1 MPNFK
6 DLRKNKKYGESALAY
21 AVEKVYT
28 NNITLY
34 MSKMS
39 PEELGAFQEKMDEY
53 RSMSKQFWN
62 TTDAPK
68 NRLGG
73 LEKFTQKMENSNAD
87 KLGVELMET
96 MKKLIEE
103 NRDEKAKNN
112 DPFLP
117 IYDYYAHETTTD
129 GNIMEARFESQYLSN
144 LNQFAG
150 APDLAKDHNEIK
162 KNLQQETDPE
172 TGEPTGLYEPL
183 MEYYKGYIELEKM
196 EFTRQKNNKNGWNA
210 KNERAFLAELRDKQ
224 QKVVDAFDKLYAIE
238 DNCQYDK
245 YLNNELGHITGK
257 HENRRSAFETVNV
270 LRWQIKAIE
279 NGWSQDELTLLG
291 AIGYIEAY
299 QKSNEEEFNTKMERY
314 RDTVESHKDDW
325 TKLEDHELENYADAR
340 KAVDSEVSNRI
351 KLDNFAKDVAALKAQ
366 IWDKKV
372 VTPGDKAQV
381 IKLVDDFAKS
391 HTGIKLDNFITL
403 HHVSDGVD
411 WNMNFIEEVKNL
423 KPNRRKYKLYDGV
436 KYNPPK
442 KEDIKVEA
450 PKEDAVKLAEA
461 PKEEQAVKDEWV
473 ILENDQSKAPKE
485 NPENEEVV
493 AAVEEVKAP
502 VNEGDVLNN
511 AEEVKAPANE
521 ENILNNAE
529 EVKAPVNE
537 GDAAGKAVNV
547 QAHEAKEEL
556 SENEAGISNGYS
568 SQSTLADKYMY
579 AMIYRARNIRLDRM
593 EGDGKK
599 IEEFRDIKSYDNA
612 NEFENEF
619 IGSLTKRFAGKSFT
633 DKDIEPMFEKMMIA
647 QAKAMVLTGKNF
659 KAIHDNI
666 DGEYKYDKAL
676 VVASEAGVFDLAEA
690 ESHVR
695 SDILSEEVFRKVF
708 MDKLKY
714 DPNMTYEQAYNN
726 LGFTKEEQA
735 QLQKPEVLKK
745 KLIDMAIY
753 KNADAEYL
761 KDQLTRGIY
770 DSFIKIHKARGTNK
784 VLQNLSA
791 EEKMLFDLGSK
802 AFTTV
807 MTDMLKKEKEKD
819 KIVAEWKKGEAAEK
833 IKKVRIHFEKD
844 QLNTMNAFLYG
855 DKPIGITGK
864 NELNGAYRDML
875 NKKTDYIG
883 AILKDDPRA
892 EAKASAVVN
901 DEKLHKLLGSKNK
914 KMGVT
919 FGSYV
924 KLHTGIRMGKT
935 PDEMVDNLAKCMG
948 AVILYNNGRMFDVG
962 KIHEMAKKCKEIYS
976 LEALKGNPEQL
987 MNILSN
993 SGNLTKGLNSLR
1005 DTMYNVK
1012 QDKREK
1018 YFEDLKK
1025 LADNLPTTSGHGK
1038 QYRRLN
1044 ALIKEAAALKDKNL
1058 SKDELDTEIRTAN
1071 AKIFNASI
1079 EYFESKGIKK
1089 LDVEKNPRAAAALNV
1104 ISVITN
1110 STEGLKYRT
1119 TKLVVDLKKSLEARH
1134 DNAAKN
1140 FEDLGKFTQKYGTAN
1155 IAMQQDNI
1163 KASAVKNKTAEAGK
1177 K

>member
-34 MSKMS
+34 TSKMS
-39 PEELGAFQEKMDEY
+39 PEELGAFQDKMDEY
-53 RSMSKQFWN
+53 RSMSKQFWS
-62 TTDAPK
+62 TAEVPK
-68 NRLGG
+68 SRLGG

-96 MKKLIEE
+96 MKKLIEAD
-103 NRDEKAKNN
+103 RDEKAKDN
-112 DPFLP
+112 DLFLP

-150 APDLAKDHNEIK
+150 APDLTKDHNEIK

-257 HENRRSAFETVNV
+257 HEKRRSAFETVNV

-314 RDTVESHKDDW
+314 RNTVESHKDDW

-411 WNMNFIEEVKNL
+411 WNMNYIEEVKNL

-442 KEDIKVEA
+442 KEDIK
-450 PKEDAVKLAEA
+450 AEA

-473 ILENDQSKAPKE
+473 ILENDQ
-485 NPENEEVV
+485 VV

-502 VNEGDVLNN
+502 V
-511 AEEVKAPANE
+511 NE

-568 SQSTLADKYMY
+568 SQSTLEDKYMY

-659 KAIHDNI
+659 KAVHDNI

-695 SDILSEEVFRKVF
+695 SDVLSEKVF
-708 MDKLKY
+708 QNVFLAKLKY

-855 DKPIGITGK
+855 EKTIGITGK

-892 EAKASAVVN
+892 EAKASAAVN

-976 LEALKGNPEQL
+976 LDALKGNPEQL
-987 MNILSN
+987 INILSN
-993 SGNLTKGLNSLR
+993 SENLTKGLNSLR

-1012 QDKREK
+1012 PDKREK

-1044 ALIKEAAALKDKNL
+1044 ALIQEAAALKDKNL

-1071 AKIFNASI
+1071 VKIFNASM
-1079 EYFESKGIKK
+1079 EYFESKGINK
-1089 LDVEKNPRAAAALNV
+1089 LDVEKNPRAATALNA

-1119 TKLVVDLKKSLEARH
+1119 TKLVVDLKKSLDARH
-1134 DNAAKN
+1134 DGAAKN
-1140 FEDLGKFTQKYGTAN
+1140 FEDLAKFTQKYNSAN
-1155 IAMQQDNI
+1155 TAMQKDRVKTSPTKI
-1163 KASAVKNKTAEAGK
+1163 KNVGAQK
-1177 K
+1177 

>member
-314 RDTVESHKDDW
+314 RNTVESHKDDW

-450 PKEDAVKLAEA
+450 PKE
-461 PKEEQAVKDEWV
+461 EQAVKDEWV
-473 ILENDQSKAPKE
+473 ILENDQ
-485 NPENEEVV
+485 VV
-493 AAVEEVKAP
+493 AAVEEA
-502 VNEGDVLNN
+502 
-511 AEEVKAPANE
+511 KAPANE
-521 ENILNNAE
+521 ENILNNVE

-659 KAIHDNI
+659 KAVHDNI

-695 SDILSEEVFRKVF
+695 SDVLSEEVFGNVF
-708 MDKLKY
+708 LAKLKY

-791 EEKMLFDLGSK
+791 EEKMFYDLGSK

>member
-6 DLRKNKKYGESALAY
+6 DLRKNKKHGDSALAY
-21 AVEKVYT
+21 AIEKT
-28 NNITLY
+28 HMNNITLY
-34 MSKMS
+34 TSKMS
-39 PEELGAFQEKMDEY
+39 PEELAAFEEKMNEY
-53 RSMSKQFWN
+53 RSMSKQFWS
-62 TTDAPK
+62 TAEVPK
-68 NRLGG
+68 SRLGG

-87 KLGVELMET
+87 KLGIELMET
-96 MKKLIEE
+96 MKKLIEAD
-103 NRDEKAKNN
+103 RDEKAKDN
-112 DPFLP
+112 DLFLP
-117 IYDYYAHETTTD
+117 IYDYYVHETTTD

-150 APDLAKDHNEIK
+150 APDLTKDHNEIK

-257 HENRRSAFETVNV
+257 HEKRRSAFETVNV

-314 RDTVESHKDDW
+314 RNTVEIHKDDW

-411 WNMNFIEEVKNL
+411 WNMNYIEEVKNL

-442 KEDIKVEA
+442 KEDIK
-450 PKEDAVKLAEA
+450 AEA

-473 ILENDQSKAPKE
+473 ILENDQ
-485 NPENEEVV
+485 VV

-502 VNEGDVLNN
+502 V
-511 AEEVKAPANE
+511 NE

-568 SQSTLADKYMY
+568 SQSTLEDKYMY

-659 KAIHDNI
+659 KAVHDNI

-695 SDILSEEVFRKVF
+695 SDVLSEKVF
-708 MDKLKY
+708 QNVFLAKLKY

-855 DKPIGITGK
+855 EKTIGITGK

-892 EAKASAVVN
+892 EAKASAAVN

-976 LEALKGNPEQL
+976 LDALKGNPEQL
-987 MNILSN
+987 INILSN
-993 SGNLTKGLNSLR
+993 SENLTKGLNSLR

-1012 QDKREK
+1012 PDKREK

-1044 ALIKEAAALKDKNL
+1044 ALIQEAAALKDKNL

-1071 AKIFNASI
+1071 VKIFNASM
-1079 EYFESKGIKK
+1079 EYFESKGINK
-1089 LDVEKNPRAAAALNV
+1089 LDVEKNPRAATALNA

-1119 TKLVVDLKKSLEARH
+1119 TKLVVDLKKSLDARH
-1134 DNAAKN
+1134 DGAAKN
-1140 FEDLGKFTQKYGTAN
+1140 FEDLAKFTQKYNSAN
-1155 IAMQQDNI
+1155 TAMQKDRVKTSPTKI
-1163 KASAVKNKTAEAGK
+1163 KNVGAQK
-1177 K
+1177 

>member
-62 TTDAPK
+62 TADAPK
-68 NRLGG
+68 SRLGG

-87 KLGVELMET
+87 KLGIELMET

-117 IYDYYAHETTTD
+117 IYDFYAHETTTD
-129 GNIMEARFESQYLSN
+129 GNIMEARFESQYLLN

-257 HENRRSAFETVNV
+257 HEKRRSAFETVNV

-314 RDTVESHKDDW
+314 RNTVEIHKDDW
-325 TKLEDHELENYADAR
+325 TKLEDHELEGYSDAR
-340 KAVDSEVSNRI
+340 KAVDSEASNRI

-372 VTPGDKAQV
+372 VTPDDKAQV

-411 WNMNFIEEVKNL
+411 WNMNYIEEVKNL

-450 PKEDAVKLAEA
+450 PKE
-461 PKEEQAVKDEWV
+461 EQAVKDEWV
-473 ILENDQSKAPKE
+473 ILENDQ
-485 NPENEEVV
+485 VV
-493 AAVEEVKAP
+493 AAV
-502 VNEGDVLNN
+502 
-511 AEEVKAPANE
+511 
-521 ENILNNAE
+521 E

-659 KAIHDNI
+659 KAVHDNI

-745 KLIDMAIY
+745 KIIDMAIH

-761 KDQLTRGIY
+761 KDQLTRSIY
-770 DSFIKIHKARGTNK
+770 DSFINIHKVRGTNK

-791 EEKMLFDLGSK
+791 EEKMFYDLGSK

-819 KIVAEWKKGEAAEK
+819 KIVANWKKGEAAEK

-892 EAKASAVVN
+892 EAKASAAVN

-919 FGSYV
+919 YSSYI
-924 KLHTGIRMGKT
+924 KLHSGIRMGKT
-935 PDEMVDNLAKCMG
+935 TEEMTENIAKCMAAG
-948 AVILYNNGRMFDVG
+948 ILYTSGRKFDIDN
-962 KIHEMAKKCKEIYS
+962 IHAMAKRCKEVYS
-976 LEALKGNPEQL
+976 LDALKGNPEQL
-987 MNILSN
+987 INILSN
-993 SGNLTKGLNSLR
+993 SENLTKGLNSLR

-1012 QDKREK
+1012 PDKREK

-1044 ALIKEAAALKDKNL
+1044 ALIQEAAALKDKNL
-1058 SKDELDTEIRTAN
+1058 SKEELDTEIRTAN
-1071 AKIFNASI
+1071 VKIFNASM
-1079 EYFESKGIKK
+1079 EYFESKGINK

-1119 TKLVVDLKKSLEARH
+1119 TKLVVDLKKSLDARH
-1134 DNAAKN
+1134 DGAAKN
-1140 FEDLGKFTQKYGTAN
+1140 FEDLAKFTQKYNSAN
-1155 IAMQQDNI
+1155 TAMQKDRVKTSPTKIKNI
-1163 KASAVKNKTAEAGK
+1163 GAQK
-1177 K
+1177 

>member
-21 AVEKVYT
+21 AVEKVYM
-28 NNITLY
+28 NNIALY
-34 MSKMS
+34 TSKMS

-62 TTDAPK
+62 TADAPK
-68 NRLGG
+68 SRLGG

-103 NRDEKAKNN
+103 DRDEKAKNN

-117 IYDYYAHETTTD
+117 IYDFYAHETTTD

-144 LNQFAG
+144 LNQFGG
-150 APDLAKDHNEIK
+150 APDLTQDHNEIK

-224 QKVVDAFDKLYAIE
+224 QKVVDAFDKMYAIE

-257 HENRRSAFETVNV
+257 HENRRSAFESVNV

-299 QKSNEEEFNTKMERY
+299 HKSNEEEFNTKMERY
-314 RDTVESHKDDW
+314 RGTVESHKDDW
-325 TKLEDHELENYADAR
+325 TKLEAHELENYEDAR

-372 VTPGDKAQV
+372 VTPDDKAQV

-391 HTGIKLDNFITL
+391 HTGIKLDNFTTL
-403 HHVSDGVD
+403 HHVSKGVD

-442 KEDIKVEA
+442 KEDIK
-450 PKEDAVKLAEA
+450 AEA

-502 VNEGDVLNN
+502 
-511 AEEVKAPANE
+511 ANE
-521 ENILNNAE
+521 ENVLNNVE
-529 EVKAPVNE
+529 EAKAPVNE

-579 AMIYRARNIRLDRM
+579 AMIYKARNIRLERM

-599 IEEFRDIKSYDNA
+599 IEEFREIKSYDNA
-612 NEFENEF
+612 YEFENEF
-619 IGSLTKRFAGKSFT
+619 ISNLTKKFAGKSFT

-647 QAKAMVLTGKNF
+647 QAKVMVLTGKNF
-659 KAIHDNI
+659 KAVHDNI

-690 ESHVR
+690 EGHVR
-695 SDILSEEVFRKVF
+695 SDVLSEEVFRNVF
-708 MDKLKY
+708 MAKLKY

-883 AILKDDPRA
+883 AILKDDPHA
-892 EAKASAVVN
+892 EAKASAAVN

-935 PDEMVDNLAKCMG
+935 PDEMVDNLAKCMS

-962 KIHEMAKKCKEIYS
+962 KIHEMAKRCKEVYS
-976 LEALKGNPEQL
+976 LDALKGNPEQL
-987 MNILSN
+987 INILSN
-993 SGNLTKGLNSLR
+993 SENLTKGLNSLR

-1012 QDKREK
+1012 PDKREK

-1044 ALIKEAAALKDKNL
+1044 ALIQEAAALKDKNL
-1058 SKDELDTEIRTAN
+1058 TKDELDTEIRTAN
-1071 AKIFNASI
+1071 VKIFNASM

-1140 FEDLGKFTQKYGTAN
+1140 FEDLGKFTQKYNSAN
-1155 IAMQQDNI
+1155 TAMQKDRV
-1163 KASAVKNKTAEAGK
+1163 KTSPTKNKNVEAQK

>member
-21 AVEKVYT
+21 AVEKVFT

-39 PEELGAFQEKMDEY
+39 PEELGAFQDKMDEY
-53 RSMSKQFWN
+53 RSMSKLFSA
-62 TTDAPK
+62 TADVPK
-68 NRLGG
+68 SRLGG
-73 LEKFTQKMENSNAD
+73 LEKFTQKMESSNAD

-103 NRDEKAKNN
+103 DRDEKAKNN

-117 IYDYYAHETTTD
+117 IYDFYAHETTTD

-150 APDLAKDHNEIK
+150 APDLTKDHNEIK

-299 QKSNEEEFNTKMERY
+299 HNKNEEEFNTKMERY
-314 RDTVESHKDDW
+314 RNTVEIHKDDW
-325 TKLEDHELENYADAR
+325 AKLEDHELEGYSDAR
-340 KAVDSEVSNRI
+340 KAVDSEASNRI

-372 VTPGDKAQV
+372 VTPDDKAQV

-391 HTGIKLDNFITL
+391 HTGIKLDNFTTL
-403 HHVSDGVD
+403 HHVSNGVD

-450 PKEDAVKLAEA
+450 PKE
-461 PKEEQAVKDEWV
+461 EQAVKDEWV
-473 ILENDQSKAPKE
+473 ILENDQ
-485 NPENEEVV
+485 VV

-502 VNEGDVLNN
+502 V
-511 AEEVKAPANE
+511 NE

-547 QAHEAKEEL
+547 QVHEAKEEL

-568 SQSTLADKYMY
+568 SQGTLADKYMY
-579 AMIYRARNIRLDRM
+579 AMIYKARNIRLDRM

-659 KAIHDNI
+659 KAVHDNI

-690 ESHVR
+690 ESHIR
-695 SDILSEEVFRKVF
+695 SDVLSEEVFQNVF
-708 MDKLKY
+708 LAKLKY

-726 LGFTKEEQA
+726 LGFTKEEQT

-819 KIVAEWKKGEAAEK
+819 KIVANWKKGEAAEK

-892 EAKASAVVN
+892 EAKASAAVN

-948 AVILYNNGRMFDVG
+948 AVILYNNGGMFDIG

-976 LEALKGNPEQL
+976 LDALKGNPEQL
-987 MNILSN
+987 INILSN
-993 SGNLTKGLNSLR
+993 SENLTKGLNSLR

-1012 QDKREK
+1012 PDKREK

-1044 ALIKEAAALKDKNL
+1044 ALIQEAAALKDKNL
-1058 SKDELDTEIRTAN
+1058 SKEELDTEIRTAN
-1071 AKIFNASI
+1071 VKIFNASM
-1079 EYFESKGIKK
+1079 EYFESKGINK
-1089 LDVEKNPRAAAALNV
+1089 LDVEKNPRAVTALNA
-1104 ISVITN
+1104 ISVLTN

-1119 TKLVVDLKKSLEARH
+1119 TKLVVDLKKSLDARH
-1134 DNAAKN
+1134 DGAAKN
-1140 FEDLGKFTQKYGTAN
+1140 FEDLAKFTQKYNAAN
-1155 IAMQQDNI
+1155 TAMQKDRV
-1163 KASAVKNKTAEAGK
+1163 KTSPTKNKNVEAPK

>member
-1 MPNFK
+1 MVRQGGGNNMPNFK
-6 DLRKNKKYGESALAY
+6 DLRKNKKYGDSALAY

-39 PEELGAFQEKMDEY
+39 PEELGAFQDKMNEY

-68 NRLGG
+68 SRLGG

-87 KLGVELMET
+87 KLGIELMET
-96 MKKLIEE
+96 MKKLIEAD
-103 NRDEKAKNN
+103 RDEKAKNN

-117 IYDYYAHETTTD
+117 IYDFYAHETTTD

-299 QKSNEEEFNTKMERY
+299 HKKNEEEFNTKMERY

-325 TKLEDHELENYADAR
+325 AKLEAHELEHYSDAR
-340 KAVDSEVSNRI
+340 KAVDSEASNRI

-372 VTPGDKAQV
+372 VTPDDKAQV

-391 HTGIKLDNFITL
+391 HTGIKLDNILTL
-403 HHVSDGVD
+403 HHVSNGVD
-411 WNMNFIEEVKNL
+411 WNMNYIEEVKNL

-442 KEDIKVEA
+442 KEDIKV
-450 PKEDAVKLAEA
+450 
-461 PKEEQAVKDEWV
+461 
-473 ILENDQSKAPKE
+473 
-485 NPENEEVV
+485 
-493 AAVEEVKAP
+493 
-502 VNEGDVLNN
+502 
-511 AEEVKAPANE
+511 KAPANE
-521 ENILNNAE
+521 ENILNNVE

-547 QAHEAKEEL
+547 QAHEAKEKL

-579 AMIYRARNIRLDRM
+579 AMIYKARNIRLDRM

-619 IGSLTKRFAGKSFT
+619 IGSLTKRFAGKSFA
-633 DKDIEPMFEKMMIA
+633 DKDFEPMFEKMMIA
-647 QAKAMVLTGKNF
+647 QAKVMVLTGKNF
-659 KAIHDNI
+659 KAVHDNI

-695 SDILSEEVFRKVF
+695 SDILSEEVFRNVF

-745 KLIDMAIY
+745 KLIDMAIN

-761 KDQLTRGIY
+761 KEQLTRGIY
-770 DSFIKIHKARGTNK
+770 DSFINIHKVRGTNK

-791 EEKMLFDLGSK
+791 EEKMFYDLGSK

-855 DKPIGITGK
+855 EKTIGITRK
-864 NELNGAYRDML
+864 DELSGAYTDML
-875 NKKTDYIG
+875 GKKNDYIG
-883 AILKDDPRA
+883 AILKGDPQA
-892 EAKASAVVN
+892 EEKAGAVVN
-901 DEKLHKLLGSKNK
+901 DEKLHKQLGTKNK

-919 FGSYV
+919 YSSYI
-924 KLHTGIRMGKT
+924 KLHTGVRMGKT
-935 PDEMVDNLAKCMG
+935 PEEMVENLSKCM
-948 AVILYNNGRMFDVG
+948 AAAILYSNGDKFSINT
-962 KIHEMAKKCKEIYS
+962 IHSMAKKCKEHYS
-976 LEALKGNPEQL
+976 LDALKRTPEQL
-987 MNILSN
+987 THMLSN
-993 SGNLTKGLNSLR
+993 KDNLVKDLNSLR
-1005 DTMYNVK
+1005 DSIYNV
-1012 QDKREK
+1012 QPDKREK
-1018 YFEDLKK
+1018 YFEDMKK
-1025 LADNLPTTSGHGK
+1025 LADNLPTTQGHGK
-1038 QYRRLN
+1038 QYSKLN
-1044 ALIKEAAALKDKNL
+1044 SLIRDAAVIKDKNL
-1058 SKDELDTEIRTAN
+1058 SKKDLDTEIRTIN
-1071 AKIFNASI
+1071 LKIFNASM
-1079 EYFESKGIKK
+1079 EYFKSKGMSK
-1089 LDVEKNPRAAAALNV
+1089 LEVEKNPRAAAALNA
-1104 ISVITN
+1104 ISVMTN

-1119 TKLVVDLKKSLEARH
+1119 TKLVVDLKKSLDARH
-1134 DNAAKN
+1134 SGAAKN
-1140 FEDLGKFTQKYGTAN
+1140 FESVEKFTQKYGATN
-1155 IAMQQDNI
+1155 TAMQKDNI
-1163 KASAVKNKTAEAGK
+1163 KASAVKNKTAEASK
-1177 K
+1177 KQ

>member
-1 MPNFK
+1 M
-6 DLRKNKKYGESALAY
+6 
-21 AVEKVYT
+21 
-28 NNITLY
+28 
-34 MSKMS
+34 
-39 PEELGAFQEKMDEY
+39 
-53 RSMSKQFWN
+53 
-62 TTDAPK
+62 
-68 NRLGG
+68 
-73 LEKFTQKMENSNAD
+73 
-87 KLGVELMET
+87 
-96 MKKLIEE
+96 
-103 NRDEKAKNN
+103 
-112 DPFLP
+112 
-117 IYDYYAHETTTD
+117 
-129 GNIMEARFESQYLSN
+129 
-144 LNQFAG
+144 
-150 APDLAKDHNEIK
+150 
-162 KNLQQETDPE
+162 
-172 TGEPTGLYEPL
+172 
-183 MEYYKGYIELEKM
+183 
-196 EFTRQKNNKNGWNA
+196 
-210 KNERAFLAELRDKQ
+210 
-224 QKVVDAFDKLYAIE
+224 
-238 DNCQYDK
+238 
-245 YLNNELGHITGK
+245 
-257 HENRRSAFETVNV
+257 
-270 LRWQIKAIE
+270 
-279 NGWSQDELTLLG
+279 
-291 AIGYIEAY
+291 
-299 QKSNEEEFNTKMERY
+299 
-314 RDTVESHKDDW
+314 
-325 TKLEDHELENYADAR
+325 
-340 KAVDSEVSNRI
+340 SNRI

-372 VTPGDKAQV
+372 VTPGDKARV

-502 VNEGDVLNN
+502 ANEENVLKNV
-511 AEEVKAPANE
+511 EEAKAPANE

-547 QAHEAKEEL
+547 QAREAKEKL

-695 SDILSEEVFRKVF
+695 SDVLSEEVFGNVF
-708 MDKLKY
+708 LAKLKY

-892 EAKASAVVN
+892 EAKASAAVN

-1058 SKDELDTEIRTAN
+1058 TKDELDTAIRTAN

>member
-6 DLRKNKKYGESALAY
+6 DLRKNKKYGDSALAY

-39 PEELGAFQEKMDEY
+39 PEELGAFQDKMNEY

-68 NRLGG
+68 SRLGG

-87 KLGVELMET
+87 KLGIELMET
-96 MKKLIEE
+96 MKKLIEAD
-103 NRDEKAKNN
+103 RDEKAKNN

-117 IYDYYAHETTTD
+117 IYDFYAHETTTD

-299 QKSNEEEFNTKMERY
+299 HKKNEEEFNTKMERY

-325 TKLEDHELENYADAR
+325 AKLEAHELEHYSDAR
-340 KAVDSEVSNRI
+340 KAVDSEASNRI

-372 VTPGDKAQV
+372 VTPDDKAQV

-391 HTGIKLDNFITL
+391 HTGIKLDNILTL
-403 HHVSDGVD
+403 HHVSNGVD
-411 WNMNFIEEVKNL
+411 WNMNYIEEVKNL

-442 KEDIKVEA
+442 KEDIKV
-450 PKEDAVKLAEA
+450 
-461 PKEEQAVKDEWV
+461 
-473 ILENDQSKAPKE
+473 
-485 NPENEEVV
+485 
-493 AAVEEVKAP
+493 
-502 VNEGDVLNN
+502 
-511 AEEVKAPANE
+511 KAPANE
-521 ENILNNAE
+521 ENILNNVE

-547 QAHEAKEEL
+547 QAHEAKEKL

-579 AMIYRARNIRLDRM
+579 AMIYKARNIRLDRM

-619 IGSLTKRFAGKSFT
+619 IGSLTKRFAGKSFA
-633 DKDIEPMFEKMMIA
+633 DKDFEPMFEKMMIA
-647 QAKAMVLTGKNF
+647 QAKVMVLTGKNF
-659 KAIHDNI
+659 KAVHDNI

-695 SDILSEEVFRKVF
+695 SDILSEEVFRNVF

-745 KLIDMAIY
+745 KLIDMAIN

-761 KDQLTRGIY
+761 KEQLTRGIY
-770 DSFIKIHKARGTNK
+770 DSFINIHKVRGTNK

-791 EEKMLFDLGSK
+791 EEKMFYDLGSK

-855 DKPIGITGK
+855 EKTIGITRK
-864 NELNGAYRDML
+864 DELSGAYTDML
-875 NKKTDYIG
+875 GKKNDYIG
-883 AILKDDPRA
+883 AILKGDPQA
-892 EAKASAVVN
+892 EEKAGAVVN
-901 DEKLHKLLGSKNK
+901 DEKLHKQLGTKNK

-919 FGSYV
+919 YSSYI
-924 KLHTGIRMGKT
+924 KLHTGVRMGKT
-935 PDEMVDNLAKCMG
+935 PEEMVENLSKCM
-948 AVILYNNGRMFDVG
+948 AAAILYSNGDKFSINT
-962 KIHEMAKKCKEIYS
+962 IHSMAKKCKEHYS
-976 LEALKGNPEQL
+976 LDALKRTPEQL
-987 MNILSN
+987 THMLSN
-993 SGNLTKGLNSLR
+993 KDNLVKDLNSLR
-1005 DTMYNVK
+1005 DSIYNV
-1012 QDKREK
+1012 QPDKREK
-1018 YFEDLKK
+1018 YFEDMKK
-1025 LADNLPTTSGHGK
+1025 LADNLPTTQGHGK
-1038 QYRRLN
+1038 QYSKLN
-1044 ALIKEAAALKDKNL
+1044 SLIRDAAVIKDKNL
-1058 SKDELDTEIRTAN
+1058 SKKDLDTEIRTIN
-1071 AKIFNASI
+1071 LKIFNASM
-1079 EYFESKGIKK
+1079 EYFKSKGMSK
-1089 LDVEKNPRAAAALNV
+1089 LEVEKNPRAAAALNA
-1104 ISVITN
+1104 ISVMTN

-1119 TKLVVDLKKSLEARH
+1119 TKLVVDLKKSLDARH
-1134 DNAAKN
+1134 SGAAKN
-1140 FEDLGKFTQKYGTAN
+1140 FESVEKFTQKYGATN
-1155 IAMQQDNI
+1155 TAMQKDNI
-1163 KASAVKNKTAEAGK
+1163 KASAVKNKTAEASK
-1177 K
+1177 KQ

>member
-314 RDTVESHKDDW
+314 RNTVESHKDDW

-450 PKEDAVKLAEA
+450 PKE
-461 PKEEQAVKDEWV
+461 EQAVKDEWV
-473 ILENDQSKAPKE
+473 ILENDQ
-485 NPENEEVV
+485 VV
-493 AAVEEVKAP
+493 AAVEEA
-502 VNEGDVLNN
+502 
-511 AEEVKAPANE
+511 KAPANE
-521 ENILNNAE
+521 ENILNNVE

-659 KAIHDNI
+659 KAVHDNI

-761 KDQLTRGIY
+761 KDQLTRSIY
-770 DSFIKIHKARGTNK
+770 DSFINIHKVRGTNK

-791 EEKMLFDLGSK
+791 EEKMFYDLGSK